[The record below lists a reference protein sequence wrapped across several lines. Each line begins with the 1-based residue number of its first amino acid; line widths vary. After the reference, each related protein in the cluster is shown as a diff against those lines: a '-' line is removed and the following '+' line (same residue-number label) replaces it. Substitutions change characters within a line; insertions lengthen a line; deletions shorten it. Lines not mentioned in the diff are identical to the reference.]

1 MPEIGA
7 PNINFLVLTEND
19 PQTLCIL
26 DISKYLNLS
35 NSVTNLL
42 IKIPGAKNY
51 ETYTVQ
57 KNKLNYF
64 NSNTLHIS
72 CVQKCGEQEYQ
83 DLPDGIYHIILESTP
98 NSFRK
103 ERWYLKTDA
112 LRLKVDKI
120 YLKQAL
126 EYDPKSTVVKE
137 LRDFEFMLQ
146 ASESATKQGDYK
158 TAQKYLKIAQ
168 ELANKNSECK
178 NCI

>member
-1 MPEIGA
+1 MPEIGT
-7 PNINFLVLTEND
+7 PNINFLVLSEND
-19 PQTLCIL
+19 PQSLCIL

-35 NSVTNLL
+35 SAVTNIL

-72 CVQKCGEQEYQ
+72 CVQKCREQNYQ

-98 NSFRK
+98 NTFRK
-103 ERWYLKTDA
+103 ERWYLKVDKM
-112 LRLKVDKI
+112 RLEIDKI
-120 YLKQAL
+120 YLQEAL
-126 EYDPKSTVVKE
+126 DYNPQSSVVKN
-137 LRDFEFMLQ
+137 LQDIEFMLE
-146 ASESATKQGDYK
+146 ASHSATRKGDYK
-158 TAQKYLKIAQ
+158 SAQQYYNIARDLV
-168 ELANKNSECK
+168 ESNRECK